1 MIDVAPLKIG
11 DKTALG
17 LKVELPESPA
27 PLVMIIARLGFVCC
41 GFLNIDAAEKLNI
54 AAAMVSGVKSFDDIL
69 NAEIRAATSKAQTLS
84 IKAGMK
90 GKDALEL
97 LL

>member
-1 MIDVAPLKIG
+1 LIDVTPLQIDG
-11 DKTALG
+11 KTALG

-41 GFLNIDAAEKLNI
+41 GFLNIEATEKLNI
-54 AAAMVSGVKSFDDIL
+54 AAAMVRGVKSFDDVL
-69 NAEIRAATSKAQTLS
+69 NAEVRAATSKAQTLGV
-84 IKAGMK
+84 KAGMK
-90 GKDALEL
+90 GKEALKL